1 MFICPLK
8 MLHSEIKNYGGLSYF
23 YIKKMKGSIFQA
35 WKLFHDI
42 SMCPALSKM
51 NLFRSDKGGVLAL
64 PPS

>member
-1 MFICPLK
+1 

-51 NLFRSDKGGVLAL
+51 NLFRSDKGGSS
-64 PPS
+64 PSPLLDYAPG

>member
-1 MFICPLK
+1 

-23 YIKKMKGSIFQA
+23 YIKKVKGSIFQA

-51 NLFRSDKGGVLAL
+51 NLFRSDKGGVLPL

>member
-1 MFICPLK
+1 
-8 MLHSEIKNYGGLSYF
+8 MLRSEIKSYGGLSYF
-23 YIKKMKGSIFQA
+23 YTKKIKGSIFQA

-51 NLFRSDKGGVLAL
+51 NLFRSDKGGVLPL